1 MSDRLGQSTVF
12 PPSTGVRKGS
22 RTSAIGRSRL
32 KSYRWVTGYLLVAPP
47 VLYLFALS
55 IFPLIYTL
63 RLSVMDQNQ
72 GTWVFVGLSNYATTL
87 ADPWFWAD
95 LLNSAEFTI
104 PSVVLHLAIGLAL
117 AVMVN
122 RVWFSISLRNLVRGL
137 LILPWIFS
145 TAAAALI
152 WSLMFHPFGIFN
164 WIGLSIL
171 HLPQA
176 IDFLGTP
183 GLAMASLVLVNT
195 WKSYPFYMLAI
206 LGSLQSIPIEL
217 YEAAKVDGANAWG
230 QFRFITLPQLRT
242 ILAAISTIDI
252 ISTFG
257 HVDLM
262 KIMTQGGPFRSTET
276 ISYYVYQ
283 KGFGDGDLG
292 NAAAIST
299 LVLLALAIMAVVYLR
314 TVFRSGET
322 DGTGF

>member
-1 MSDRLGQSTVF
+1 MPERRSQSRADLAGGDAWALPT
-12 PPSTGVRKGS
+12 PRATRRPWYRH
-22 RTSAIGRSRL
+22 
-32 KSYRWVTGYLLVAPP
+32 RWVAGYLLIATP

-55 IFPLIYTL
+55 IFPIVYTL
-63 RLSVMDQNQ
+63 RLSVMDQNA
-72 GTWVFVGLSNYATTL
+72 GAWVFVGLNNYL
-87 ADPWFWAD
+87 AALTDPWFWAD
-95 LLNSAEFTI
+95 LVNSAEFTV
-104 PSVVLHLAIGLAL
+104 PSVVLHLAIGMVLAL
-117 AVMVN
+117 LVN
-122 RVWFSISLRNLVRGL
+122 GVWRSLIVRNLVRGL

-164 WIGLSIL
+164 WIGLSLL

-176 IDFLGTP
+176 VDFLGTP
-183 GLAMASLVLVNT
+183 GLSMASLVLVNT

-230 QFRFITLPQLRT
+230 QFRYITLPQLRP

-276 ISYYVYQ
+276 IAYYVYQ
-283 KGFGDGDLG
+283 RGFGDGALG

-299 LVLLALAIMAVVYLR
+299 LVLLVLAIMAVLYLR
-314 TVFRSGET
+314 TVFHSGEA
-322 DGTGF
+322 DGSSY